1 MIYVNLVEQIVA
13 SDLVRNALLL
23 AIVIGIWKVQDII
36 RSLITMDYSDRGN
49 PAIRAVTNQN
59 RNNPS
64 Y

>member
-36 RSLITMDYSDRGN
+36 KSLITMDFSDYGN
-49 PAIRAVTNQN
+49 PAIRAVTSQKAP
-59 RNNPS
+59 RVD
-64 Y
+64 